1 MQNIKFVL
9 SMGVLVLISAETA
22 SAGFM
27 SHVNQVGDQNGGSAP
42 ISSSLSLTYTI
53 RNIPGASMTLGE
65 ASNDSALRSTPDLQK
80 RKLSIKHLDPSQ
92 IGDGEIP
99 GPFAVPAPGA
109 SALIGLAAMIS
120 SRRRRN

>member
-9 SMGVLVLISAETA
+9 SMGVLVLMSAETA

-27 SHVNQVGDQNGGSAP
+27 SYVNQVEDQNGSSAP
-42 ISSSLSLTYTI
+42 ISSSLSLTYT
-53 RNIPGASMTLGE
+53 NIPGASMTLGE
-65 ASNDSALRSTPDLQK
+65 ALNDSALRSTPDLQK

-109 SALIGLAAMIS
+109 SALIGLSAMIS

>member
-1 MQNIKFVL
+1 
-9 SMGVLVLISAETA
+9 MGVLVLMSAETA

-27 SHVNQVGDQNGGSAP
+27 SYVNQVGDQNGSSAP
-42 ISSSLSLTYTI
+42 ISSSLSLTYT
-53 RNIPGASMTLGE
+53 NIPGASITLGE
-65 ASNDSALRSTPDLQK
+65 ALNDSALSSTPDLQK

-109 SALIGLAAMIS
+109 SALIGLSAMIS

>member
-9 SMGVLVLISAETA
+9 SMGVLVLMSAETA

-27 SHVNQVGDQNGGSAP
+27 SYVNQVGDQNGGSAQ
-42 ISSSLSLTYTI
+42 ISSSLSLTYT
-53 RNIPGASMTLGE
+53 NIPGASMTLGE
-65 ASNDSALRSTPDLQK
+65 GLNDSALRSTPDLQK

-109 SALIGLAAMIS
+109 SALIGLSAMIS